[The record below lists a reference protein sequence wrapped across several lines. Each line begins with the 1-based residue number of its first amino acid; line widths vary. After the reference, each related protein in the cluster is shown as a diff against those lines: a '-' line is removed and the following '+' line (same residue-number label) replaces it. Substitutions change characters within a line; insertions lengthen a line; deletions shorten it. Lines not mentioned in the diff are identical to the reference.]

1 MISQKV
7 ELGLIKKFDGQ
18 CRVEELLDA
27 WVAELLVEVWVSG
40 LVESVIEAIVV
51 NIVGKRGYNQAQNV
65 ELVEANV
72 FYILLVEKEADM
84 LCTVRPVE
92 IVVVNHISLVPIV
105 DLFGKVEILLCV
117 HWLLETIQ
125 L

>member
-1 MISQKV
+1 M
-7 ELGLIKKFDGQ
+7 
-18 CRVEELLDA
+18 
-27 WVAELLVEVWVSG
+27 
-40 LVESVIEAIVV
+40 ESVIEAIVV

-117 HWLLETIQ
+117 H
-125 L
+125 